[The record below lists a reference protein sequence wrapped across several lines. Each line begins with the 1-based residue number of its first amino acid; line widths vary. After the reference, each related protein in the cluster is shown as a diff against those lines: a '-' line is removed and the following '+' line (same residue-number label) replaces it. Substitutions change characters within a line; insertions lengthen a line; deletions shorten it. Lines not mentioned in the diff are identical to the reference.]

1 MHTPVRAAR
10 HRVVALGMLAL
21 VLAVSACGPGSA
33 ADGPGAVVDQA
44 LAMTAAKDIEGLRT
58 LACAGQEEMIR
69 DQLGL
74 PGAVGAGLL
83 PGLDTQA
90 LIDALRLDVSA
101 VKAGEPAIDGDVAQ
115 VPVTGTLKVTFDAVA
130 MKPILRQV
138 LEQQGTTMTDEQLD
152 ALLKTLEAYGQDVP
166 IEQSVRLLREDG
178 AWKICQD
185 SVALPSAS

>member
-1 MHTPVRAAR
+1 
-10 HRVVALGMLAL
+10 
-21 VLAVSACGPGSA
+21 
-33 ADGPGAVVDQA
+33 
-44 LAMTAAKDIEGLRT
+44 MTAAKDLDGLRT
-58 LACAGQEEMIR
+58 LACAGQEDMIR

-74 PGAVGAGLL
+74 PGAVGADLL

-90 LIDALRLDVSA
+90 LIDALRLDVSG
-101 VKAGEPAIDGDVAQ
+101 VDAGEPAIDGDVAQ

-130 MKPILRQV
+130 MRPILRQV

-166 IEQSVRLLREDG
+166 IEQSVRLVRENG

-185 SVALPSAS
+185 PVALPSAS

>member
-1 MHTPVRAAR
+1 MRTPVRPVG
-10 HRVVALGMLAL
+10 HRFLAL
-21 VLAVSACGPGSA
+21 AAITMALAIGACGPGGDV
-33 ADGPGAVVDQA
+33 DGPGAVVDQA
-44 LAMTAAKDIEGLRT
+44 LAMTAAKDIDGLRT
-58 LACAGQEEMIR
+58 LACAGQEDLIR

-74 PGAVGAGLL
+74 PGAIGDDLL

-90 LIDALRLDVSA
+90 LVDAIRLDVTG
-101 VKAGEPAIDGDVAQ
+101 VEAGEPAIDGDVAQ
-115 VPVTGTLKVTFDAVA
+115 VPVTGTLKVTFEAAA

-138 LEQQGTTMTDEQLD
+138 LAQQGTTMTDEQLD

-185 SVALPSAS
+185 SISARPS